1 VTDDILLFIYGLTFI
16 SIYIKIGIKK
26 SQYEDLDRL
35 TFYDKKEDDQA
46 QSVLILSSDPSLI
59 IK

>member
-26 SQYEDLDRL
+26 SQYDDLDRL
-35 TFYDKKEDDQA
+35 TFYDIKEDDQA